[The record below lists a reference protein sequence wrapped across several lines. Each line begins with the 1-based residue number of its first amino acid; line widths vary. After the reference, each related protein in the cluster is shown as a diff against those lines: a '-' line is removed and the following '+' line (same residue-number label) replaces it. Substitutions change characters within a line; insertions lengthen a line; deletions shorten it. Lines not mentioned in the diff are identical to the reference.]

1 MNLLHY
7 KVAFQPQQTRN
18 VTVSYTQYAYLDT
31 RGVPSY
37 QLAYVLHPAS
47 LWSDFGPIHIKI
59 QTPEGVACRASVPLG
74 PGSPIPSDK
83 AIARTTRTLEEE
95 RYSPTGMENPTYPLI
110 QYEADLDK
118 GKEKTGE
125 LFLAV
130 SKPEW
135 EAFLKTKK

>member
-1 MNLLHY
+1 
-7 KVAFQPQQTRN
+7 
-18 VTVSYTQYAYLDT
+18 VTVTYTQYAYLDT

-47 LWSDFGPIHIKI
+47 LWNDFGPIHIKV
-59 QTPEGVACRASVPLG
+59 QTPEGVACRASVPIG
-74 PGSPIPSDK
+74 PGSAISSDK
-83 AIARTTRTLEEE
+83 ALARTTTTSQEE
-95 RYSPTGMENPTYPLI
+95 RYSSAGIENPAYPLI
-110 QYEADLDK
+110 QYEARLDK
-118 GKEKTGE
+118 NKGKTGE